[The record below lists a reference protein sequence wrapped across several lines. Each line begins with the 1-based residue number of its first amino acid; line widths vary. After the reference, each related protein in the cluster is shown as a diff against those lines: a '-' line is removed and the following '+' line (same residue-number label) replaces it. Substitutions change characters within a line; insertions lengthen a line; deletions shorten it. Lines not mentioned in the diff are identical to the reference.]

1 MASAPREEASNK
13 REEKPK
19 IFNDPSSPPPE
30 EQGWACSKRVRGE
43 EAEEKNLDA
52 VARKIRMLV
61 RKVCERKQ
69 KHLRSQNRC

>member
-1 MASAPREEASNK
+1 MRARL
-13 REEKPK
+13 
-19 IFNDPSSPPPE
+19 
-30 EQGWACSKRVRGE
+30 RGE

-69 KHLRSQNRC
+69 KHLRSQNRG

>member
-19 IFNDPSSPPPE
+19 IFNDPSSPPPG
-30 EQGWACSKRVRGE
+30 EQGWLAPREGVE